1 MGHLSDVEKSAKL
14 KGGEKREIS
23 HQKVT
28 AKGIIQPLLP
38 KISFR
43 A

>member
-1 MGHLSDVEKSAKL
+1 MGNLSDVEKSTKL